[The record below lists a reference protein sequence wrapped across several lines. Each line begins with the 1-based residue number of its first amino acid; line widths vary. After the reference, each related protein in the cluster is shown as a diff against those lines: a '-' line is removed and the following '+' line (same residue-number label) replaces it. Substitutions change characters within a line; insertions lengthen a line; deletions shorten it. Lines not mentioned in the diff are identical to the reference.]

1 MYVNSENMYSIYI
14 HGLCV
19 WFPKTN
25 KHLYYYVP
33 IICSVGIINPLRGV
47 GYVNTK
53 Y

>member
-1 MYVNSENMYSIYI
+1 MVCVYGFQKPINIYI
-14 HGLCV
+14 TMYLLFKLVSAVH
-19 WFPKTN
+19 F
-25 KHLYYYVP
+25 